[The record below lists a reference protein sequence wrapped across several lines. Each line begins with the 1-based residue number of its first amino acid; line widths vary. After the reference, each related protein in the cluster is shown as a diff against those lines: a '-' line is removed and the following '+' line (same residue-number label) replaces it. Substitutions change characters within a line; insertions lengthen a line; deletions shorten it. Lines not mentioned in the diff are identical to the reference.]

1 MDKPFDDNQRLEFCN
16 ILHELAR
23 SQTFLQDP
31 KERSGFYLRFEK
43 LYYIDSTSR
52 YRHYYSD
59 IYRTL
64 VEIQNDDSPDN
75 GNIDTLGQNISVLYN
90 NYREINKLNGEP
102 INIASSLQKLYDHV
116 SLDIARIQYS
126 DRGDDRLSSEERF
139 NSINFRLDNSLC
151 KSKKL
156 AEETKDLRNE
166 TRTLKE
172 TLDKAQTDYIAI
184 LGIFAS
190 VVLAFVG
197 GMAFSTSVLENI
209 RDVSIYR
216 LLTVALII
224 GMVFV
229 TVIFLM
235 FYFVGILTRQKQF
248 TLKTCVPLII
258 VYAIFW
264 ILLCS
269 VFVMWMCGTVESR
282 NSKITRQYES
292 IETTET
298 EITDSIE
305 SEKNNAAAE

>member
-1 MDKPFDDNQRLEFCN
+1 MDKPFDSDRQAKFRD
-16 ILHELAR
+16 ILIELAKPDTQLN
-23 SQTFLQDP
+23 SDDDYKKYYKNFQ
-31 KERSGFYLRFEK
+31 K
-43 LYYIDSTSR
+43 LYYSKSSTR

-59 IYRTL
+59 IFRIL
-64 VEIQNDDSPDN
+64 VEIHNDSSLAKGDIS
-75 GNIDTLGQNISVLYN
+75 ILGANVSKLSLKYTSIMSACDKDIGESLL
-90 NYREINKLNGEP
+90 KLN
-102 INIASSLQKLYDHV
+102 DHV
-116 SLDIARIQYS
+116 SLEVARIQYS
-126 DRGDDRLSSEERF
+126 DSGDDKISNESKF
-139 NSINFRLDNSLC
+139 KDIASRLDSSLET
-151 KSKKL
+151 SKKL
-156 AEETKDLRNE
+156 AEETQNLKND
-166 TRTLKE
+166 TQTLKE

-224 GMVFV
+224 GIVFV

-258 VYAIFW
+258 VYAIFG

-269 VFVMWMCGTVESR
+269 VFVMWMRGTVESR

-298 EITDSIE
+298 EITDLTE
-305 SEKNNAAAE
+305 FENRVGGGD